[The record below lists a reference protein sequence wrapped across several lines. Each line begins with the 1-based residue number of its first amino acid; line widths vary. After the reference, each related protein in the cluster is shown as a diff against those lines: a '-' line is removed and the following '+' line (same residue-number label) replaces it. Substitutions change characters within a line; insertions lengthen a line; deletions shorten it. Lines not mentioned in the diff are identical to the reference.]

1 MRSGILPL
9 RLRLFFKEVPI
20 KMDKT
25 MKQGLEMLMGFM
37 KREQAEKIERFRH
50 LNRYVKKGQIVFAGS
65 SLMEQFPIYEFLQDF
80 DLPYTIYNRGVG
92 GYTTADLMKVLPE
105 CIFDL
110 EPSVLFLNIGT
121 NDISDPNYTC
131 DALMDRYAKILDAI
145 RERLP
150 KTRLF
155 LLAYYPCNPDAVADG
170 TAEFFR
176 FRTNERIDEAN
187 QGVQALAERYG
198 AEYLDLNTGL
208 KDEAGRLKAEF
219 TIEGV
224 HMFADG
230 YREVLDALL
239 PTLKSL
245 N

>member
-1 MRSGILPL
+1 
-9 RLRLFFKEVPI
+9 
-20 KMDKT
+20 
-25 MKQGLEMLMGFM
+25 
-37 KREQAEKIERFRH
+37 
-50 LNRYVKKGQIVFAGS
+50 
-65 SLMEQFPIYEFLQDF
+65 MEQFPIYEFLQDF

-92 GYTTADLMKVLPE
+92 GYTTTDLMKVLPE

-110 EPSVLFLNIGT
+110 EPSVIFLNIGT